1 MTVPD
6 HDVASFQAFLASQ
19 PDFCRWVVNLSIL
32 PERLASVQA
41 SVRWPP
47 SFQVS
52 AKLLALLPH
61 LSSLVLVHCSLTPHE
76 DIEGVT
82 LNVASLTL
90 IGDSDSLMLWPT
102 LRCFSGVGK
111 LCAQVRQGDE
121 LTLFPPR
128 EGLASRLH
136 IHSLVLLDIEL
147 CNDFLG
153 GLFYGTSSP
162 TLRSLAIDMDHYFLQ
177 KSADPIHRV
186 LQRLSNDLDELR
198 YRFPPPGSVLGA
210 RCSAILVRII

>member
-1 MTVPD
+1 MLR
-6 HDVASFQAFLASQ
+6 AGLRA
-19 PDFCRWVVNLSIL
+19 IL
-32 PERLASVQA
+32 PGPASPASSLRLLQRYSTLSERLTTARTGTGQRAGPLVD
-41 SVRWPP
+41 
-47 SFQVS
+47 
-52 AKLLALLPH
+52 LPH

-111 LCAQVRQGDE
+111 LCAQVRQGNE

-128 EGLASRLH
+128 EGLASRLQ

-153 GLFYGTSSP
+153 GLFYGASAP

-210 RCSAILVRII
+210 CCSAILLRII